1 MHIETHHPIMTE
13 ITLINGDLFPLAV
26 VHRRAKG
33 GQKRSYWFCYQP
45 ISGCDVIV
53 QAAGGVVMGE
63 GYIVIVASVL

>member
-33 GQKRSYWFCYQP
+33 GKRDP
-45 ISGCDVIV
+45 IGFVISQYLAV
-53 QAAGGVVMGE
+53 MSSFRQLVVLSWEKG
-63 GYIVIVASVL
+63 IVIVASVL